1 MSLGSSEPIVNSFSL
16 RSDHLNI
23 NCYVQDNLW
32 NNPKNASD
40 KMHRHY
46 FKKETELKI
55 QIEERSKKIL
65 EEEIQSKME
74 N

>member
-1 MSLGSSEPIVNSFSL
+1 MTVSRDFHKKKAV
-16 RSDHLNI
+16 
-23 NCYVQDNLW
+23 YVIKLPFVFIF
-32 NNPKNASD
+32 PKNASD